1 MQARHSGRRVKVAT
15 SIAALFALAVLVRGP
30 AAAAAPGL
38 LVGVT
43 DDAFL
48 WNTDRA
54 VTIANDLGL
63 SAFRVSVQWSPGQ
76 TALDPGAAAVLD
88 RTVAEATGLRIVVT
102 VYGKAANA
110 PTDDA
115 SRSAY
120 CGFVRDVL
128 IHYPQ
133 IRDVVIWNEA
143 NLGFYWQPQYDAAGD
158 SVAPAAYERL
168 LAQCWDDLHA
178 ARPDANVI
186 MTTSPSGNDNPQ
198 AASNVSHSPGAFIR
212 AMGAAYRKSGRTLPI
227 FDTVGH
233 NPYGMSSA
241 EPPWQQHLTPS
252 HVGEGDLDRLV
263 QALRDA
269 FGATAQPVP
278 GSCVDP
284 GARCVSVWYLEAGY
298 QTIPDAAHQA
308 AYTGRENDAQ
318 PVTDAGSSPTQS
330 TQLTDGILL
339 AYCQP
344 YVTAFFNF
352 LLWDER
358 DLARW
363 QSGVLWVDDTP
374 KASYAALAHV
384 IAQMRAGQID
394 CAALARSHAS
404 PTRATGAALVDR
416 VEWPAENAFSVF
428 NVVWQFG
435 LDVRADSTFRAGF
448 VRADGRGFAA
458 LSISGRL
465 SRGHPRLLTFPPA
478 RLPRGRY
485 RIQVLLR
492 TVGVRAHSAT
502 LMSPV
507 FSVLWSGE
515 LDHHALACE
524 GRRALE

>member
-1 MQARHSGRRVKVAT
+1 MQACQSGRGLQVAGFV
-15 SIAALFALAVLVRGP
+15 AALVALVVLVGGP
-30 AAAAAPGL
+30 TAAAAPGL

-54 VTIANDLGL
+54 VAVANDLGL
-63 SAFRVSVQWSPGQ
+63 GAFRVSVQWSPGQ
-76 TALDPGAAAVLD
+76 TALDPATAAVLD

-115 SRSAY
+115 GREAY
-120 CGFVRDVL
+120 CGYVRDVL
-128 IHYPQ
+128 VRYPQ

-143 NLGFYWQPQYDAAGD
+143 NLGFYWQPQYDAAGT

-168 LAQCWDDLHA
+168 LAQCWDVLHA
-178 ARPDANVI
+178 LRSDVNVI

-212 AMGAAYRKSGRTLPI
+212 AMGTAYRKSGRTSPI

-269 FGATAQPVP
+269 FGSTAQPIP
-278 GSCVDP
+278 GSCIDA
-284 GARCVSVWYLEAGY
+284 GSRCVSVWYLEAGY
-298 QTIPDAAHQA
+298 QTIPDAGHQV

-318 PVTDAGSSPTQS
+318 PVTDAGSGPTQS
-330 TQLTDGILL
+330 TQLADGILL

-363 QSGVLWVDDTP
+363 QSGVLWADDTP

-384 IAQMRAGQID
+384 ITQTRAGQID

-428 NVVWQFG
+428 NTVWQFA
-435 LDVRADSTFRAGF
+435 LDVRADSTFRAEF
-448 VRADGRGFAA
+448 VRIDGRGVARP
-458 LSISGRL
+458 SINGRL
-465 SRGHPRLLTFPPA
+465 SRGHPRLLTFPPV

-485 RIQVLLR
+485 RIRVSLR
-492 TVGVRAHSAT
+492 TVGVHARSAT
-502 LMSPV
+502 VMSPT
-507 FSVLWSGE
+507 FSVE
-515 LDHHALACE
+515 
-524 GRRALE
+524 

>member
-1 MQARHSGRRVKVAT
+1 MQARQSERGFQVAT
-15 SIAALFALAVLVRGP
+15 SIAALFVLVVLVRGSS
-30 AAAAAPGL
+30 AAAAPGL

-54 VTIANDLGL
+54 VAVASDLGL
-63 SAFRVSVQWSPGQ
+63 GAFRVSVPWSPSE
-76 TALDPGAAAVLD
+76 TSLDPDTAAVLD
-88 RTVAEATGLRIVVT
+88 RTVAAATGLRMVAT

-115 SRSAY
+115 SRAAY
-120 CGFVRDVL
+120 CGYVRDL
-128 IHYPQ
+128 LARYPQ
-133 IRDVVIWNEA
+133 IKDVVVWNEA
-143 NLGFYWQPQYDAAGD
+143 NLGFYWQPQYDSAGN

-168 LAQCWDDLHA
+168 LAQCWDELHA
-178 ARPDANVI
+178 LRSDVNVI
-186 MTTSPSGNDNPQ
+186 MTTSPSGNDDPQ

-212 AMGAAYRKSGRTLPI
+212 AMGAAYRKSGRALPI

-278 GSCVDP
+278 GSCVDA
-284 GARCVSVWYLEAGY
+284 GSRCASVWYLEAGY

-308 AYTGRENDAQ
+308 VYTGRENDAR
-318 PVTDAGSSPTQS
+318 PVPDAGSASTQS
-330 TQLTDGILL
+330 TQLTDGIQL

-344 YVTAFFNF
+344 YVTGFFNF

-363 QSGVLWVDDTP
+363 QSGVLWADDTP

-384 IAQMRAGQID
+384 IAQTRAGQID
-394 CAALARSHAS
+394 CAAFARSQTS
-404 PTRATGAALVDR
+404 RTTGAALVDR
-416 VEWPAENAFSVF
+416 VEWPAERVFSVF
-428 NVVWQFG
+428 NVVWQFA
-435 LDVRADSTFRAGF
+435 LDVRADATFRAGF
-448 VRADGRGFAA
+448 VRVDGRAF
-458 LSISGRL
+458 SSVSGRL
-465 SRGHPRLLTFPPA
+465 SRSHPRLLSLPA
-478 RLPRGRY
+478 VRLPQGRY
-485 RIQVLLR
+485 RIRVIVR
-492 TVGVRAHSAT
+492 TLARPGRTAT
-502 LMSPV
+502 LASPV
-507 FSVLWSGE
+507 FSVT
-515 LDHHALACE
+515 
-524 GRRALE
+524 